1 MKILAFDLGKYKTMA
16 CLYDTDTHETTY
28 RTLKTRPMLL
38 FDIAA
43 RWRPKRIVFEV
54 GTSAGWVHDTLSQL
68 DGVEIEV
75 ANPTHEGWRWRHVK
89 RKTDRLDAL
98 KLAKLSAVDQIP
110 QVYIPSASVR
120 QRRALLRYRD
130 QLISRRTQIK
140 NTIRSLIHAQGQA
153 MPVGHTAWTQR
164 YLAELSTLA
173 RPMTS
178 VSASDELWRGVL
190 QEELSALGEIQQRLS
205 RIDSA
210 LDRLAEA
217 DPATQLLQTIPGVGP
232 RTAEAIAAVIDDPHR
247 FANGKQVASY
257 VGLTP
262 RQFQSGQMDR
272 QGGISKQGN
281 GLLRKL
287 LVEVGW
293 LMLRYNP
300 HLARFYHQV
309 CRGSAGRRKVAVVAV
324 ARKLLVIAWAM
335 LRDGRAWSPPPLTA
349 AA

>member
-16 CLYDTDTHETTY
+16 CLYDTTTHETHY
-28 RTLKTRPMLL
+28 RTVKTRPMLL
-38 FDIAA
+38 FDCVS
-43 RWRPKRIVFEV
+43 RWRPQRVVFEV
-54 GTSAGWVHDTLSQL
+54 GTSAGWVHDVVSQL
-68 DGVEIEV
+68 DDVEIEV

-110 QVYIPSASVR
+110 KVYMPSAEVR

-130 QLISRRTQIK
+130 QLIARRTQIK
-140 NTIRSLIHAQGQA
+140 NTIRSLIHAQGRS

-164 YLAELSTLA
+164 YLADLAVLAEPMQEVGST
-173 RPMTS
+173 
-178 VSASDELWRGVL
+178 DLWRGML
-190 QEELSALGEIQQRLS
+190 QEELAALGEIEQRLT
-205 RIDSA
+205 RVESA
-210 LDRLAEA
+210 MDELAAA

-232 RTAEAIAAVIDDPHR
+232 RTAEAIAAVIDDPLR
-247 FANGKQVASY
+247 FKNGKQVASY

-300 HLARFYHQV
+300 HLAAFYHRV
-309 CRGSAGRRKVAVVAV
+309 CGGSAGRRKIAVVAV
-324 ARKLLVIAWAM
+324 ARKLLVTAWAM
-335 LRDGRAWSPPPLTA
+335 LRDGRAWSPPPLPA